1 MEIILAVVCVLCLC
15 LGFACISY
23 RAELKSLY
31 RQLEEV
37 AAGSHIELTLNSRCK
52 PLLALCRMLN
62 HVLQARDRDYLQY
75 DQAEK
80 RLKQDITSLAHD
92 IRTPLTGAFG
102 YVQLAQ
108 ECTDT
113 EKRQHYLD
121 AVERRLREL
130 EDMLEELFL
139 YTKVTGEDFRLS
151 VESLQALPLLGEC
164 LLGLYARF
172 QEAGT
177 APEVRFDTESFRVM
191 ADQEALRRV
200 FLNLI
205 TNALVHG
212 AGRLSIVQTGNR
224 ISFENPVSEES
235 LPNPERLFDRFYK
248 SDPSRRK
255 GSSGLG
261 LFIVRELM
269 RKMGG
274 DAEASLEG
282 GALRITLCFPEDSRG
297 NRPV

>member
-15 LGFACISY
+15 LGFACIRY

-52 PLLALCRMLN
+52 P
-62 HVLQARDRDYLQY
+62 LQARDRDYLQY

-108 ECTDT
+108 ECADT

-151 VESLQALPLLGEC
+151 PESLQVLPLLGEC

-177 APEVRFDTESFRVM
+177 APAVSFETEGFRVM

-212 AGRLSIVQTGNR
+212 TGDISILQTGNR
-224 ISFENPVSEES
+224 IAFENPIPEGNP
-235 LPNPERLFDRFYK
+235 PNPEQLFDRFYK
-248 SDPSRRK
+248 SDPARRK

-274 DAEASLEG
+274 ETGAQLEEG
-282 GALRITLCFPEDSRG
+282 KLRITLYFPEDLSL
-297 NRPV
+297 

>member
-1 MEIILAVVCVLCLC
+1 
-15 LGFACISY
+15 
-23 RAELKSLY
+23 
-31 RQLEEV
+31 
-37 AAGSHIELTLNSRCK
+37 
-52 PLLALCRMLN
+52 
-62 HVLQARDRDYLQY
+62 
-75 DQAEK
+75 
-80 RLKQDITSLAHD
+80 
-92 IRTPLTGAFG
+92 
-102 YVQLAQ
+102 
-108 ECTDT
+108 
-113 EKRQHYLD
+113 
-121 AVERRLREL
+121 
-130 EDMLEELFL
+130 MLEELFL

-212 AGRLSIVQTGNR
+212 TGDISILQTGNR
-224 ISFENPVSEES
+224 IAFENPIPEGNP
-235 LPNPERLFDRFYK
+235 PNPEQLFDRFYK
-248 SDPSRRK
+248 SDPARRK

-274 DAEASLEG
+274 ETGAQLEEG
-282 GALRITLCFPEDSRG
+282 KLRITLYFPEDLSL
-297 NRPV
+297 

>member
-1 MEIILAVVCVLCLC
+1 M
-15 LGFACISY
+15 
-23 RAELKSLY
+23 
-31 RQLEEV
+31 
-37 AAGSHIELTLNSRCK
+37 
-52 PLLALCRMLN
+52 
-62 HVLQARDRDYLQY
+62 
-75 DQAEK
+75 
-80 RLKQDITSLAHD
+80 
-92 IRTPLTGAFG
+92 
-102 YVQLAQ
+102 
-108 ECTDT
+108 
-113 EKRQHYLD
+113 
-121 AVERRLREL
+121 
-130 EDMLEELFL
+130 
-139 YTKVTGEDFRLS
+139 
-151 VESLQALPLLGEC
+151 
-164 LLGLYARF
+164 
-172 QEAGT
+172 
-177 APEVRFDTESFRVM
+177 
-191 ADQEALRRV
+191 

-274 DAEASLEG
+274 DAEAGLEG

-297 NRPV
+297 DRPV

>member
-1 MEIILAVVCVLCLC
+1 MEVFLAVVCMLCLY
-15 LGFACISY
+15 LGSVCIRS
-23 RAELKSLY
+23 RAELHSLY

-37 AAGSHIELTLNSRCK
+37 AEGSHIELTVNSRHR

-62 HVLQARDRDYLQY
+62 HVLRVRDRSHLQY
-75 DQAEK
+75 EQAEK
-80 RLKQDITSLAHD
+80 QLKQDITSLAHD

-108 ECTDT
+108 ECGDAG
-113 EKRQHYLD
+113 KRRHYLE

-151 VESLQALPLLGEC
+151 VESLQALPILGEC

-274 DAEASLEG
+274 DAEACLEG
-282 GALRITLCFPEDSRG
+282 GALCITLCFSEDSRG
-297 NRPV
+297 NLPV

>member
-1 MEIILAVVCVLCLC
+1 MEIILAVVCILCLC
-15 LGFACISY
+15 LGFAWIRY

-151 VESLQALPLLGEC
+151 PESLQVLPLLGEC

-177 APEVRFDTESFRVM
+177 APAVSFETEGFRVM

-212 AGRLSIVQTGNR
+212 TGDISILQTGNR
-224 ISFENPVSEES
+224 IAFENPIPEGNP
-235 LPNPERLFDRFYK
+235 PNPEQLFDRFYK
-248 SDPSRRK
+248 SDPARRK

-274 DAEASLEG
+274 ETGAQLEEG
-282 GALRITLCFPEDSRG
+282 KLRITLYFPEDLSL
-297 NRPV
+297 

>member
-1 MEIILAVVCVLCLC
+1 MEIILAVVCMLCLC
-15 LGFACISY
+15 LGFAWIRY

-108 ECTDT
+108 ECSDA

-151 VESLQALPLLGEC
+151 PESLQVLPLLGEC

-177 APEVRFDTESFRVM
+177 APAVSFETEDFRVM

-212 AGRLSIVQTGNR
+212 TGDISILQTGNR
-224 ISFENPVSEES
+224 IAFENPIPEGNP
-235 LPNPERLFDRFYK
+235 PNPEQLFDRFYK
-248 SDPSRRK
+248 SDPARRK

-274 DAEASLEG
+274 ETGAQLEEG
-282 GALRITLCFPEDSRG
+282 KLRITLYFPEDLSL
-297 NRPV
+297 

>member
-1 MEIILAVVCVLCLC
+1 
-15 LGFACISY
+15 
-23 RAELKSLY
+23 
-31 RQLEEV
+31 
-37 AAGSHIELTLNSRCK
+37 
-52 PLLALCRMLN
+52 
-62 HVLQARDRDYLQY
+62 
-75 DQAEK
+75 
-80 RLKQDITSLAHD
+80 
-92 IRTPLTGAFG
+92 
-102 YVQLAQ
+102 
-108 ECTDT
+108 
-113 EKRQHYLD
+113 
-121 AVERRLREL
+121 
-130 EDMLEELFL
+130 MLEELFL

-274 DAEASLEG
+274 DAEAGLEG

>member
-1 MEIILAVVCVLCLC
+1 MEIILAVVCMLCLC
-15 LGFACISY
+15 LGFAWIRY

-108 ECTDT
+108 ECTDA

-151 VESLQALPLLGEC
+151 VESLQVLPLLGEC

-274 DAEASLEG
+274 ETGAQLEEG
-282 GALRITLCFPEDSRG
+282 KLRITLYFPEDLSL
-297 NRPV
+297 

>member
-1 MEIILAVVCVLCLC
+1 MEIILAVVCMLCLC
-15 LGFACISY
+15 LGFAWIRY

-151 VESLQALPLLGEC
+151 PESLQVLPLLGEC

-177 APEVRFDTESFRVM
+177 APAVSFETEGFRVM

-212 AGRLSIVQTGNR
+212 TGDISILQTGNR
-224 ISFENPVSEES
+224 IAFENPIPEGNP
-235 LPNPERLFDRFYK
+235 PNPEQLFDRFYK
-248 SDPSRRK
+248 SDPARRK

-274 DAEASLEG
+274 ETGAQLEEG
-282 GALRITLCFPEDSRG
+282 KLRITLYFPEDLSL
-297 NRPV
+297 

>member
-1 MEIILAVVCVLCLC
+1 MAVVCVMCLC
-15 LGFACISY
+15 LGFACIRY

-52 PLLALCRMLN
+52 PLLGLCRMLN

-108 ECTDT
+108 ECADT

-151 VESLQALPLLGEC
+151 PESLQVLPLLGEC

-177 APEVRFDTESFRVM
+177 APAVSFETEGFRVM

-212 AGRLSIVQTGNR
+212 TGDISILQTGNR
-224 ISFENPVSEES
+224 IAFENPIPEGNP
-235 LPNPERLFDRFYK
+235 PNPEQLFDRFYK
-248 SDPSRRK
+248 SDPARRK

-274 DAEASLEG
+274 ETGAQLEEG
-282 GALRITLCFPEDSRG
+282 KLRITLYFPEDLSL
-297 NRPV
+297 

>member
-1 MEIILAVVCVLCLC
+1 
-15 LGFACISY
+15 
-23 RAELKSLY
+23 
-31 RQLEEV
+31 
-37 AAGSHIELTLNSRCK
+37 
-52 PLLALCRMLN
+52 MLN

-108 ECTDT
+108 ECADT

-151 VESLQALPLLGEC
+151 PESLQVLPLLGEC

-177 APEVRFDTESFRVM
+177 APAVSFETEGFRVM

-274 DAEASLEG
+274 ETGAQLEEG
-282 GALRITLCFPEDSRG
+282 KLRITLYFPEDLSL
-297 NRPV
+297 